1 MIDVRRV
8 TKLWNGNGQAGASAV
23 APAAAGLPDVRFRN
37 LAGIA
42 GDALAISPPFYVQSI
57 FGRVGSWLPPH
68 RRFSE
73 FSLLNPWRPLRAAKF
88 LLDTG
93 VPSYPHMPP
102 ALNPPPLNDLFW
114 RPTVVLQRPDH
125 IGSYIS
131 FPEETWF
138 FINGIMTNDAVAQVN
153 AALISQLFHRPVT
166 LIQNSTN
173 SLWTDLFQCALDK
186 QAWAITEPTTKAFPV
201 LYDALK
207 DPGKRRVVLI
217 AHSQGTI
224 IAAALLR
231 LLKQKMRTTTRARGK
246 FAEPEIIYQSDE
258 PLDLRDFEWLS
269 EQELAKL
276 EVYCFATCATE
287 MTRLHEPAPGRK
299 VLPHIEH
306 FGNEFDIVAR
316 LGMQA
321 PRPSTW
327 NIRIDGPRFVRKG
340 AWGHLLNE
348 HYLYPVLKEQ
358 RQGRKRRGRGTAAPF
373 QQENV
378 EPGAEPVAPRLF
390 DYINGG
396 SPLE

>member
-1 MIDVRRV
+1 
-8 TKLWNGNGQAGASAV
+8 
-23 APAAAGLPDVRFRN
+23 
-37 LAGIA
+37 
-42 GDALAISPPFYVQSI
+42 
-57 FGRVGSWLPPH
+57 
-68 RRFSE
+68 
-73 FSLLNPWRPLRAAKF
+73 
-88 LLDTG
+88 
-93 VPSYPHMPP
+93 
-102 ALNPPPLNDLFW
+102 
-114 RPTVVLQRPDH
+114 VLQRPDH
-125 IGSYIS
+125 IGSYSS

-186 QAWAITEPTTKAFPV
+186 QAWAITEPTTKSFPV

-231 LLKQKMRTTTRARGK
+231 LLKLKVRTAARARGK

-258 PLDLRDFEWLS
+258 PLDLRDFDWLS
-269 EQELAKL
+269 ETELAKL

-287 MTRLHEPAPGRK
+287 MTWLHESAPGRK
-299 VLPHIEH
+299 NVPYVEH

-321 PRPSTW
+321 PRPITW
-327 NIRIDGPRFVRKG
+327 NIRIDGPQFVRKG

-358 RQGRKRRGRGTAAPF
+358 RQGRKRGGRGTAAPF
-373 QQENV
+373 EQVNV
-378 EPGAEPVAPRLF
+378 EAEAARRSPRLY

-396 SPLE
+396 SPAG